1 MGPLVNEGLAVS
13 VVRGQVQPVGN
24 RNHFVLA
31 LGGFDP
37 SCGAGVQA
45 DLRTFEAMGVAGVT
59 VVTAVTVQS
68 GGPVLRVEPV
78 AADLVA
84 EQFDELARCLELTV
98 VKCGQLPLPETA
110 ELLACRIERLGLPL
124 VLDPVFEAGQGGAL
138 ATGPA
143 REAVVERLFSLST
156 VLTVNAPEAAAFTG
170 AKVDDLDQAER
181 AAEALLA
188 RGPQAVV
195 VKGGH
200 LAGDPVD
207 ILATA
212 TGVLRLPNGPRR
224 GAALHGTGCAFASA
238 LAAALALG
246 LAIEDAPLE
255 DAVLEDAVRQAQA
268 HVRSLFD
275 GAVELA
281 GGVSIRRPPST
292 TPGSQMG

>member
-1 MGPLVNEGLAVS
+1 M
-13 VVRGQVQPVGN
+13 
-24 RNHFVLA
+24 
-31 LGGFDP
+31 
-37 SCGAGVQA
+37 
-45 DLRTFEAMGVAGVT
+45 
-59 VVTAVTVQS
+59 
-68 GGPVLRVEPV
+68 
-78 AADLVA
+78 
-84 EQFDELARCLELTV
+84 
-98 VKCGQLPLPETA
+98 
-110 ELLACRIERLGLPL
+110 
-124 VLDPVFEAGQGGAL
+124 
-138 ATGPA
+138 
-143 REAVVERLFSLST
+143 
-156 VLTVNAPEAAAFTG
+156 NAPEAAAFTG

-281 GGVSIRRPPST
+281 GGGSIRRPPST